1 MGNTEAHETETDEGR
16 RVYLRSLLRDV
27 EALEIM
33 LSRGMLESG
42 VRRIGAEQEAA
53 IIDESG
59 APAPIAEEILARLPD
74 NAFTTELGRFNIE
87 MNMEP
92 IEFGGFALRD
102 LEHQIHAHLGQARA
116 VAREHDSLIAL
127 VGILP
132 SLTKSNLTIDN
143 ISDRPRYHA
152 MNAALT
158 RMRGGPYTLNI
169 SGVDDLVVSHD
180 NIMLESCNT
189 SFQVHFQVDPD
200 NFSRWY
206 NLAQVASAPVLAA
219 SVNSPVL
226 LGRKLWRETRIAL
239 FQQSIDTRG
248 SKSSMRHFPPRVS
261 FGQDW
266 VREGVLE
273 LFKEDISRFK
283 PLFHE
288 IPDEDPL
295 EALEEGRI
303 PKLMSLRLFNGTV
316 YRWNRACYGIL
327 NGKPHLRIENRILPS
342 GPTPIDEVANAA
354 LWLGFVRWLYDNVE
368 DITEIM
374 EFDDVSQDFL
384 IAARH
389 GLDAQLHWL
398 DGETHPA
405 RELLVTK
412 VIPRAAEGLLASG
425 IDPSDVH
432 RYMGV
437 IDARVRSGN
446 TGAAWILKSL
456 SAAKTSESSAQVLA
470 RISSGIAERQLH
482 NAPVHTW
489 APLESDEFK
498 GDKRH
503 VDKVG
508 QFMTTDLFTVHE
520 NDIVDLVT
528 NLMDWKHL
536 RRIPVEDDDHAL
548 VGLVTHRDL
557 IRHLARLGRKGDD
570 QDDIAAPVSTIMK
583 RDIITVTPDT
593 SSFEAFKLLQEHNI
607 GCLPVVDDGR
617 LVGIITEYDFMR
629 IAEPMLHRFLEG

>member
-1 MGNTEAHETETDEGR
+1 MGNTEAHDAGTDEAR
-16 RVYLRSLLRDV
+16 RAYLRVLLRDV

-33 LSRGMLESG
+33 LSQGMLESG

-59 APAPIAEEILARLPD
+59 APAPIADDLLSRLPD
-74 NAFTTELGRFNIE
+74 SFTTELGRFNIE
-87 MNMEP
+87 MNMDP

-102 LEHQIHAHLGQARA
+102 LEHQIHAHLGQVRA
-116 VAREHDSLIAL
+116 VAKEHDSLIAL

-132 SLTKSNLTIDN
+132 SLTKANLTIDN
-143 ISDRPRYHA
+143 LSDRPRYHA

-158 RMRGGPYTLNI
+158 RLRGGPYDLNI
-169 SGVDDLVVSHD
+169 AGVDDLVISHD

-200 NFSRWY
+200 QFANWY

-226 LGRKLWRETRIAL
+226 LGRKLWQETRIAL
-239 FQQSIDTRG
+239 FQQSIDTR
-248 SKSSMRHFPPRVS
+248 SSESATRHFPPRVS
-261 FGQDW
+261 FGSDW

-273 LFKEDISRFK
+273 IFKEDISRFK
-283 PLFHE
+283 PLFYE
-288 IPDEDPL
+288 LPDEDPL
-295 EALEEGRI
+295 EALQEGRV
-303 PKLMSLRLFNGTV
+303 PKLTALRLFNGTV

-354 LWLGFVRWLYDNVE
+354 LWLGFVRGLNDAVE
-368 DITEIM
+368 DITELM
-374 EFDDVSQDFL
+374 EFDDVQQDFL

-405 RELLVTK
+405 RELLTTK
-412 VIPRAAEGLLASG
+412 VIPMASAGLLASG
-425 IDPSDVH
+425 IDPDDVD

-446 TGAAWILKSL
+446 TGAFWILKSM
-456 SAAKTSESSAQVLA
+456 SGAETEESRAQVLA
-470 RISSGIAERQLH
+470 RISAGIAERQLQ

-489 APLESDEFK
+489 PPLDSDEFK

-503 VDKVG
+503 VDTVG

-520 NDIVDLVT
+520 SDVVDLVT

-557 IRHLARLGRKGDD
+557 IRHLARLGRNGGEKDD
-570 QDDIAAPVSTIMK
+570 AAAPVSTIMK
-583 RDIITVTPDT
+583 REVITVTPET
-593 SSFEAFKLLQEHNI
+593 PSIEAFRMLREHQI
-607 GCLPVVDDGR
+607 GCLPVVENNK
-617 LVGIITEYDFMR
+617 LVGIITEYDFMK
-629 IAEPMLHRFLEG
+629 IADPMLQRFLEG